1 MPQKPEKQPSFSIDD
16 FIGEIEK
23 AEDAQLNKRLPQER
37 LKNKRQLDN
46 AARRA
51 AEAAGL
57 GDGKLVPQPLIK
69 KAEGPLA
76 QPKPKKVTKSPVTG
90 MTLKSPKSKANSVDR
105 IDFGGMGEP
114 EQAGFGHVPSSR
126 ITARVFQIRQSL
138 AIRRPRHRTSFLVR
152 GQAFCCA
159 APICRNQQQFATGR
173 VCHRRET
180 LAIGVPDNNSTR
192 TNWQRGERATS

>member
-1 MPQKPEKQPSFSIDD
+1 MPQKPEKQEASFSIDD

-23 AEDAQLNKRLPQER
+23 AEDLTANKRLPQER

-57 GDGKLVPQPLIK
+57 GDGKLKPQPLIK

-76 QPKPKKVTKSPVTG
+76 QPKLKKATKSAVTG

-105 IDFGGMGEP
+105 IDFGGFGEP
-114 EQAGFGHVPSSR
+114 EQAGFGHVPSR
-126 ITARVFQIRQSL
+126 
-138 AIRRPRHRTSFLVR
+138 
-152 GQAFCCA
+152 
-159 APICRNQQQFATGR
+159 
-173 VCHRRET
+173 
-180 LAIGVPDNNSTR
+180 
-192 TNWQRGERATS
+192 